1 MAESVHT
8 SNWSAVQPADNQLT
22 DYVTAEKAK
31 LIIFGANFMKFA
43 IRSVIRLVGLLRN
56 KWYFVISWIL
66 MKTNKLVK
74 KWMFLFSDK
83 QQLNEDVWAKHR

>member
-31 LIIFGANFMKFA
+31 LIIFGANLP
-43 IRSVIRLVGLLRN
+43 SVPLLD
-56 KWYFVISWIL
+56 L
-66 MKTNKLVK
+66 
-74 KWMFLFSDK
+74 
-83 QQLNEDVWAKHR
+83 